1 MANITTINK
10 EWSTYFQGNE
20 YLEILEG
27 QASGKYKIT
36 YNPLT
41 MTKNKDNPDI
51 KHEFHEGTLFF
62 PF

>member
-10 EWSTYFQGNE
+10 EWSSYFQGKE

-27 QASGKYKIT
+27 QTSGKYKIT

-41 MTKNKDNPDI
+41 MTKNEANLDI